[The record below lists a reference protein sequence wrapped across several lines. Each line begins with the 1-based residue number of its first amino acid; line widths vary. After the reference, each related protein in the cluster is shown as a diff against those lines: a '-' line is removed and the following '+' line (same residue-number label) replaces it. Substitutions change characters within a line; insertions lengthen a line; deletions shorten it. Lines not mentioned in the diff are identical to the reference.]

1 MAKTFVLNIA
11 NLKNEDD
18 VKKIQD
24 YFDHNLKGIEDLKFE
39 LSFKLVSI
47 RYNESVGSP
56 KNILDAFDSLGFT
69 VR

>member
-11 NLKNEDD
+11 NLNNDAD
-18 VKKIQD
+18 IKKIQD
-24 YFDHNLKGIEDLKFE
+24 YFEHNLKGIEDLKFE
-39 LSFKLVSI
+39 LSFKLVTI

-56 KNILDAFDSLGFT
+56 KNILDALDYLEYT